1 MGKSKKQY
9 EVNFKKNVVKLY
21 ESGESISS
29 LTKRYN
35 FPKSNLYKW
44 VEKYGTLTDKPTN
57 PSNNKIEYCKDDIDK
72 LIAEN
77 KRLTED
83 NEILKKAM
91 TIFVKK

>member
-1 MGKSKKQY
+1 MGKSKRQY

-44 VEKYGTLTDKPTN
+44 VEKYGTITDKPA
-57 PSNNKIEYCKDDIDK
+57 SIFDDEIEYCRDDIDK